1 MQNYW
6 QTSLQGNLYAPYL
19 MTVKAVKETLI
30 YRFLLD
36 FIECSHSLLILPLYK
51 KKKKAFS
58 TFTQVSYKKMQYLIL
73 ANIYA

>member
-1 MQNYW
+1 M
-6 QTSLQGNLYAPYL
+6 L
-19 MTVKAVKETLI
+19 TLI
-30 YRFLLD
+30 AD
-36 FIECSHSLLILPLYK
+36 IASVQ